1 MRSTR
6 EYHANLCHQSLKM
19 EQKEKQNKVDLST
32 TGKGHFIMQ
41 ETMVIM
47 LFNGRIWYMNLFFLF
62 KQFCH
67 SVPLGT
73 CKHCQSPTLA
83 SHKLKFS
90 QHSDYI
96 DFSFW
101 TLGKRNRD
109 FLGVRMLL
117 VHRLWMLTVNT
128 HWVALLW
135 CQGLDPEW
143 QKIVHSLIYSEELT
157 LPKERS
163 GLCP

>member
-73 CKHCQSPTLA
+73 CKHCQFPTLA

-101 TLGKRNRD
+101 TLGKRNR
-109 FLGVRMLL
+109 FPRGQNV
-117 VHRLWMLTVNT
+117 VSSQTVD
-128 HWVALLW
+128 AYS
-135 CQGLDPEW
+135 
-143 QKIVHSLIYSEELT
+143 KHSLGCFALVPRAGSWVTENRAFLNI
-157 LPKERS
+157 
-163 GLCP
+163 